1 MFTTQTLPALTLVA
15 VCDSTVPVGDWPD
28 HPHEHG
34 VGPPGGGVAHHVHV
48 LVLRG
53 LAPAL
58 GLLAQ
63 PEVE

>member
-1 MFTTQTLPALTLVA
+1 ML
-15 VCDSTVPVGDWPD
+15 PVGDRPD

-34 VGPPGGGVAHHVHV
+34 VVPPGGGVAHHVHV
-48 LVLRG
+48 LVLRS